1 MTVRK
6 ESRIALAVPHP
17 TAYTAA
23 YETLQRQQWTIE
35 VADAPSGQLKAM
47 TQSSLLSFGERIEI
61 RVIPSSEA
69 SSVVFISSE
78 SRLSTT
84 LVDYGMNQKN
94 LDGFGAALLANP
106 RLNQQIA
113 YRRQDT
119 MGVQLIDH
127 LGRTYEVIG
136 KQVTLGADSGN
147 GIVIPEFAVPGPALE
162 LVNDGTGWVLNRVN
176 HGVEP
181 VVNGVPVKET
191 VTVHHLDVIQAPGVS
206 LRFVD
211 TGRMSASNDR
221 AAERQGGQ
229 IVVQPQYQ
237 QPVYQQSDYQQ
248 PVYQQPV
255 DQQPM
260 YQQPVYQQSVYP
272 QQLSQQSVHVYLP
285 QVQGGPPSKD
295 KTAAALLAIL
305 LGGLGA
311 HHFYLGHIALG
322 IFYILFSWT
331 FIPAIIGFIEGIV
344 YLTTSDERWLQ
355 QYPPR

>member
-6 ESRIALAVPHP
+6 ESQIALAVPHP
-17 TAYTAA
+17 IADTAA
-23 YETLQRQQWTIE
+23 YEALQRQGWTIE
-35 VADAPSGQLKAM
+35 LADAPSSHLKAM
-47 TQSSLLSFGERIEI
+47 TQSSLLSYGERIEI
-61 RVIPSSEA
+61 RVVPSSET

-78 SRLSTT
+78 SRFSTT
-84 LVDYGMNQKN
+84 LVDFGMNQKN
-94 LDGFGAALLANP
+94 LDSFGAALLANP
-106 RLNQQIA
+106 RLNQQVA

-127 LGRTYEVIG
+127 LGRTYEVTG

-191 VTVHHLDVIQAPGVS
+191 VAVHHLDVIQAPGVS

-211 TGRMSASNDR
+211 TGQLSASNAPNDG

-229 IVVQPQYQ
+229 IVVQPQPQYQ
-237 QPVYQQSDYQQ
+237 QPVYQQPAYQQ

-255 DQQPM
+255 
-260 YQQPVYQQSVYP
+260 YAYP
-272 QQLSQQSVHVYLP
+272 P
-285 QVQGGPPSKD
+285 QVQGATPSKD

-305 LGGLGA
+305 LGGLGV
-311 HHFYLGHIALG
+311 HHFYLGHIGLG
-322 IFYILFSWT
+322 ILYLLFSWT
-331 FIPAIIGFIEGIV
+331 FIPAVVALIEGII
-344 YLTTSDERWLQ
+344 YLTTPNEKWLQ